1 MKAVLQRVKQAKVEV
16 EGETIGEI
24 GVGLLILI
32 GIAPEDTEDDARYLV
47 DRLAHLRVFPD
58 ERGRFD
64 RSLVQIGGEA
74 LVVSQFTLFGDCRRG
89 RRPSFTGAARPEHA
103 IPLYE
108 RLCALLGEAIGRPVA
123 TGRFGADMAVSLVND
138 GPVTLSID
146 SPPRAASPPPPE
158 GPGPTG

>member
-1 MKAVLQRVKQAKVEV
+1 MKVVLQRVKRAKVEV

-32 GIAPEDTEDDARYLV
+32 GIAPEDQEADARWMV
-47 DRLAHLRVFPD
+47 DRLAHLRVFSD
-58 ERGRFD
+58 EQGRFD

-103 IPLYE
+103 VPLYA
-108 RLCALLGEAIGRPVA
+108 RFCALLSEALGKPVA
-123 TGRFGADMAVSLVND
+123 EGRFGADMAVSLVND
-138 GPVTLSID
+138 GPVTLSLE
-146 SPPRAASPPPPE
+146 SPVAAAGAPRRENSTT
-158 GPGPTG
+158 TG